1 MSINCDDI
9 KKILQNLMNI
19 KCDETVKKK
28 YSKAA
33 RV

>member
-19 KCDETVKKK
+19 KCDETVKK
-28 YSKAA
+28 YPKAA
-33 RV
+33 KV

>member
-1 MSINCDDI
+1 MIL
-9 KKILQNLMNI
+9 KKILQNLMSI